1 MGPNTRTTDWS
12 LADDDFDIA
21 MGPATTHEIENGVGD
36 VQLDDAGRAAEMAT
50 GKAFEE
56 TRGAKMESTRERQVK
71 VLRSYPL
78 VFAVC
83 SCPAAPV
90 VFCLRAPFLPM
101 FYTGQLA
108 RSLCRAL
115 GATLVT
121 GIWTS
126 ICSTFRDPGTRRLGS
141 LSACLSRPYSASCSF
156 RCIGPRFLLVV
167 ASLLMSGPGIELCAT

>member
-21 MGPATTHEIENGVGD
+21 MGPATTHEIENGAGD
-36 VQLDDAGRAAEMAT
+36 VQLDDSGRAAEMAT

-90 VFCLRAPFLPM
+90 SVP
-101 FYTGQLA
+101 
-108 RSLCRAL
+108 RSCR
-115 GATLVT
+115 
-121 GIWTS
+121 
-126 ICSTFRDPGTRRLGS
+126 CSTLGS
-141 LSACLSRPYSASCSF
+141 SLAAY
-156 RCIGPRFLLVV
+156 VV
-167 ASLLMSGPGIELCAT
+167 LWGLRW